1 MNKKMILMLILVL
14 CVSIVFTGCGNAKV
28 TFEGI
33 GSKKLTKDLTQLRSL
48 VIDSIKDKEYKEDEI
63 NEILSKI
70 NDKKY
75 QEKLNTT
82 EILLINHINEFK
94 EDIRYD
100 LSNGNKLLT
109 STTYEEINWLL
120 QATDKKPE

>member
-1 MNKKMILMLILVL
+1 MNKKIILMLILVL

-33 GSKKLTKDLTQLRSL
+33 ESKKLTKDLTQLRSL

-75 QEKLNTT
+75 QEKLNVT
-82 EILLINHINEFK
+82 EILLINNINGCK
-94 EDIRYD
+94 EDIKYD
-100 LSNGNKLLT
+100 LNNGNRLLT
-109 STTYEEINWLL
+109 NATYEKINWLL
-120 QATDKKPE
+120 QATD